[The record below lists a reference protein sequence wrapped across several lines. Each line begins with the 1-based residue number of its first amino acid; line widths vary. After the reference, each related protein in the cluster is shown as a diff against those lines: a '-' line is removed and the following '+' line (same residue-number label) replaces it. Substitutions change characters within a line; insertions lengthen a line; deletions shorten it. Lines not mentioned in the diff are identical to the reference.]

1 MIKTCFT
8 DIAGTDFSSLLDNF
22 SKVIKEN
29 KKYKKISYNIWR
41 QLVSYSFN
49 SKVKLKVKTDGSNVI
64 YFEIGIL
71 SLKPKENDFA
81 LYLEDCLNSI
91 IKDKVFEKFEWH
103 DENKNK
109 KISSDSDGISI
120 SFNEGEINA
129 EINDILNSID
139 GIKTLYTPAITTT
152 ANVYTIN
159 TSPYDSYI
167 GTLHNDDVITKEEY
181 QQMLS
186 WQEKM
191 TDVLKDLGVVV
202 FDSDGNLVVTDKN
215 KEEKDPMVTFH
226 NGKNLIIDNKEEKNS
241 MNTNNI
247 FDFDFGVVPEDQK
260 IRMSM
265 YGYAIPNEAGKYV
278 SYDAKNNC
286 MMDVQILN
294 FNCTG
299 MFYKIPK
306 PLSKINVSDVI
317 FHNGIPMFVRE
328 ISEDKKRLTVIDPR
342 EGTEK
347 SILPAYS
354 PFGFDYITTLVS
366 LMDSFDNEPANK
378 DNPFGK
384 MLPFVLMNNGQTA
397 DQTLPL
403 LFMMN
408 GKMDMDNP
416 MMLLALSGNNNLNI
430 NNPLMLMAMM
440 KMFDK

>member
-1 MIKTCFT
+1 
-8 DIAGTDFSSLLDNF
+8 
-22 SKVIKEN
+22 
-29 KKYKKISYNIWR
+29 
-41 QLVSYSFN
+41 
-49 SKVKLKVKTDGSNVI
+49 
-64 YFEIGIL
+64 
-71 SLKPKENDFA
+71 
-81 LYLEDCLNSI
+81 
-91 IKDKVFEKFEWH
+91 
-103 DENKNK
+103 
-109 KISSDSDGISI
+109 
-120 SFNEGEINA
+120 
-129 EINDILNSID
+129 
-139 GIKTLYTPAITTT
+139 
-152 ANVYTIN
+152 
-159 TSPYDSYI
+159 
-167 GTLHNDDVITKEEY
+167 
-181 QQMLS
+181 
-186 WQEKM
+186 
-191 TDVLKDLGVVV
+191 
-202 FDSDGNLVVTDKN
+202 
-215 KEEKDPMVTFH
+215 MVTFH

-408 GKMDMDNP
+408 GKMSIDNP